1 MYFSIYLKS
10 LFPGSSNFRVRSLF
24 EYLVHLMQRADS
36 VEKTLI
42 PRKTEGKKKEKK
54 AAEYEIVR

>member
-1 MYFSIYLKS
+1 
-10 LFPGSSNFRVRSLF
+10 
-24 EYLVHLMQRADS
+24 MQRADS